1 MIICVYIFSIY
12 LCQNHGKSVMALLCR
27 VLFFMKIVAQ
37 LTFDFRSYCRLI
49 RLRLVL
55 FLFCYFPFFKNMC
68 KMRLIGPSL
77 SLCLYFVK
85 MNHFYIY

>member
-37 LTFDFRSYCRLI
+37 LTFDFRSYCRAAPGI
-49 RLRLVL
+49 VFVL
-55 FLFCYFPFFKNMC
+55 L
-68 KMRLIGPSL
+68 L
-77 SLCLYFVK
+77 SVFQKCVK
-85 MNHFYIY
+85 CV

>member
-37 LTFDFRSYCRLI
+37 LTFDFRSYCRAAPGI
-49 RLRLVL
+49 VFVL
-55 FLFCYFPFFKNMC
+55 
-68 KMRLIGPSL
+68 RLIGPSL